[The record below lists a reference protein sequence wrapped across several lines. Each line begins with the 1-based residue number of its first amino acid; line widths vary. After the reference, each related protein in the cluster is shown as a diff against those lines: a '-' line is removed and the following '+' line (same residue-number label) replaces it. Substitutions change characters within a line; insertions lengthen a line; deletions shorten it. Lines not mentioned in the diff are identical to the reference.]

1 MKSKSAHFEYF
12 ECNLRRLAFWALAA
26 VVALG
31 STIQEGYAQQ
41 ALAIDPSSPAT
52 LYAGEYGG
60 GVFKSSNGGTSWSA
74 SSSGL
79 TNLGVLCIVIDP
91 SNTANLYV
99 GTAKG
104 GVFKSSN
111 GGASWGASNTGF
123 PNTDVRALVIDPSNP
138 ATLYAGVDSPGSG
151 VYKSSNGGAS
161 WSASNTGLFSV
172 SYLPVFAL
180 AVGDHEKT

>member
-79 TNLGVLCIVIDP
+79 TNLGVL
-91 SNTANLYV
+91 
-99 GTAKG
+99 
-104 GVFKSSN
+104 
-111 GGASWGASNTGF
+111 
-123 PNTDVRALVIDPSNP
+123 ALVIDPSSP
-138 ATLYAGVDSPGSG
+138 ATLYAGTINGG
-151 VYKSSNGGAS
+151 VFKSRPGGAS
-161 WSASNTGLFSV
+161 WSRSEEHTSELQS
-172 SYLPVFAL
+172 LRHL
-180 AVGDHEKT
+180 